1 MNKTHNAQKVAILFF
16 LQLVVG
22 LGLVFLIHLFF
33 LDYKELP
40 LFNDS
45 IVASYTTNL
54 LLAVV
59 IFLSLFL
66 LRKKYNE
73 QLGFLF
79 LFSSFLKFIVFFVF
93 FYPVYKADGNI
104 SRLEFFT
111 FFIPYAF
118 SLIIETLSLIKL
130 LNLPQ
135 KTV

>member
-1 MNKTHNAQKVAILFF
+1 MNKILNAKKVAILFF
-16 LQLVVG
+16 IQLVGG

-33 LDYKELP
+33 LNYKELP

-45 IVASYTTNL
+45 IIATYATNF

-59 IFLSLFL
+59 IFLSLFF

-79 LFSSFLKFIVFFVF
+79 LLSSFLKFIVFFVF
-93 FYPVYKADGNI
+93 FYPMYKTDGDI
-104 SRLEFFT
+104 SKLEFFA

-118 SLIIETLSLIKL
+118 CLIIETLSLIKL

-135 KTV
+135 KSV